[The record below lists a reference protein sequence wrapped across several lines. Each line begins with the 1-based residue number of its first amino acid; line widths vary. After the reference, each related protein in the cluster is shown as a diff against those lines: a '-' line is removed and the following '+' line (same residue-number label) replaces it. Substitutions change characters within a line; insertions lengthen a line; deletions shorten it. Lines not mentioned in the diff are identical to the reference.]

1 MILLA
6 LMFLIAP
13 AGDGGNDWDD
23 VAQCESGG
31 NWQEGGGGYDG
42 GLQFS
47 DVTWDE
53 MGGEEFAASANQATR
68 EQQIIVAER
77 TLAVQGPGAW
87 PNCGGALRGGGGQGG
102 GGGGGGGQAQ
112 QSDDNE
118 NGESLPVTR

>member
-6 LMFLIAP
+6 LTLFFAP
-13 AGDGGNDWDD
+13 AGDGGNPWDD
-23 VAQCESGG
+23 VAECESGG

-47 DVTWDE
+47 DTTWDA
-53 MGGEEFAASANQATR
+53 MGGEEFAPSANQATR

-87 PNCGGALRGGGGQGG
+87 PNCGGALRGGGGSSQ
-102 GGGGGGGQAQ
+102 QQSAPQ
-112 QSDDNE
+112 QSDNDDNDQA
-118 NGESLPVTR
+118 LPVTR